1 MIRRLRETD
10 LLARL
15 GAGQFAVLLPHVD
28 EEGLAVVADGLRR
41 VVAACAVDLGDELLH
56 LSASVGF
63 TLVDEHVDS
72 AEHALMKADRAM
84 RETRP
89 ARTDAAG

>member
-1 MIRRLRETD
+1 
-10 LLARL
+10 
-15 GAGQFAVLLPHVD
+15 
-28 EEGLAVVADGLRR
+28 